1 MADHRPSFLLDLR
14 WRLEAVSFDILRA
27 LVRLFPTEAV
37 SAAGGWVFRRLGPL
51 TRSARIAGRNIELA
65 FPDWTPEQRAAL
77 LDAQWEA
84 LGRTFFEFPLTDRLT
99 PATGRVEVVG
109 RERLVAIA
117 ESGEPAVLISG
128 HFSNFEVMAAAIVD
142 AGVPC
147 RVTYR
152 AANNPYIDRRIVETR
167 ARYGVTLF
175 APKGGLGSRE
185 LLQTLKSGQS
195 VSFLNDQKFNG
206 GVAAPF
212 FGRTVYTAGAFTRV
226 ALRFGAVL
234 QPMWVERLP
243 GARFRVTID
252 EPIALAKTGDRE
264 KDLQAGVAA
273 INAYVEERIRRR
285 PADWFWVH
293 KRWPDADYAT
303 GA

>member
-1 MADHRPSFLLDLR
+1 MGRY
-14 WRLEAVSFDILRA
+14 
-27 LVRLFPTEAV
+27 
-37 SAAGGWVFRRLGPL
+37 
-51 TRSARIAGRNIELA
+51 TRSARIAARNIELA
-65 FPDWTPEQRAAL
+65 FPDWTAEERAAL
-77 LDAQWEA
+77 LDAQWDS
-84 LGRTFFEFPLTDRLT
+84 LGRTFFEFPFTDRLT
-99 PATGRVEVVG
+99 PAKGRVEVVG

-117 ESGEPAVLISG
+117 GADKPAILVSG
-128 HFSNFEVMAAAIVD
+128 HFANWEVMAAAIVD

-152 AANNPYIDRRIVETR
+152 AANNPYFDRRIVEAR

-175 APKGGLGSRE
+175 APKGGIGSRD
-185 LLQTLKSGQS
+185 LLKTLKSGQS

-212 FGRTVYTAGAFTRV
+212 FGRTVHTAGAFTRV

-243 GARFRVTID
+243 GARFRVTVD
-252 EPIALAKTGDRE
+252 EPITLVKTGDRE
-264 KDLQAGVAA
+264 ADVRAGVAA

-285 PADWFWVH
+285 PAAWFWVH
-293 KRWPDADYAT
+293 KRWPDADYAV
-303 GA
+303 GG

>member
-1 MADHRPSFLLDLR
+1 MADRRPSFSQDLT
-14 WRLEAVSFDILRA
+14 WRLEALAFDLARA
-27 LVRLFPTEAV
+27 VARPFPLARV
-37 SAAGGWVFRRLGPL
+37 SALGGWLFRRLGRY
-51 TRSARIAGRNIELA
+51 TRSARIAARNIELA
-65 FPDWTPEQRAAL
+65 FPDWTAEERAAL
-77 LDAQWEA
+77 LDAQWDS
-84 LGRTFFEFPLTDRLT
+84 LGRTFFEFPFTDRLT
-99 PATGRVEVVG
+99 PAKGRVEVVG

-117 ESGEPAVLISG
+117 GADKPAILVSG
-128 HFSNFEVMAAAIVD
+128 HFANWEVMAAAIVD

-152 AANNPYIDRRIVETR
+152 AANNPYFDRRIVEAR

-175 APKGGLGSRE
+175 APKGGIGSRD
-185 LLQTLKSGQS
+185 LLKTLKSGQS

-212 FGRTVYTAGAFTRV
+212 FGRTVHTAGAFTRV

-243 GARFRVTID
+243 GARFRVTVD
-252 EPIALAKTGDRE
+252 EPITLVKTGDRE
-264 KDLQAGVAA
+264 ADVRAGVAA

-293 KRWPDADYAT
+293 KRWPDADYAV
-303 GA
+303 GG

>member
-1 MADHRPSFLLDLR
+1 MANPRPSVARALR
-14 WRLEAVSFDILRA
+14 WRLEALAFDLARVLTRPFSI
-27 LVRLFPTEAV
+27 EAV
-37 SAAGGWVFRRLGPL
+37 SAAGGWLFRRLGPH
-51 TRSARIAGRNIELA
+51 TRSARIAARNLELA
-65 FPDWTPEQRAAL
+65 FPDWTPERRAAL
-77 LDAQWEA
+77 LDQQWDS
-84 LGRTFFEFPLTDRLT
+84 LGRTFFEFPITDRLT
-99 PATGRVEVVG
+99 PARGRVEMVG

-117 ESGEPAVLISG
+117 ASGAPAILISG
-128 HFSNFEVMAAAIVD
+128 HFANWEVMAAAIVD

-152 AANNPYIDRRIVETR
+152 AANNPYIDKRFIETR

-175 APKGGLGSRE
+175 APKGGIGSRE
-185 LLQTLKSGQS
+185 LLETLKEGQS

-212 FGRTVYTAGAFTRV
+212 FGRTVYTAGAPTRV

-243 GARFRVTID
+243 KARFRVTVD
-252 EPIALAKTGDRE
+252 PPIELTKTGDRE
-264 KDLQAGVAA
+264 TDVRAGVTA

-293 KRWPDADYAT
+293 KRWPDADYA
-303 GA
+303 GLF